1 MQTKL
6 TVISNEY
13 MQNCENYSIL
23 GGKGKK
29 IHEELVEEVKGV
41 HVVLFGEVDGGGAWD
56 AVKRGVPLG

>member
-1 MQTKL
+1 
-6 TVISNEY
+6 

-41 HVVLFGEVDGGGAWD
+41 HVVLFGEVDGGGAGD